1 MRRLV
6 LILLDALLVAAALVT
21 ITSFLGGLHF
31 FFEWMSHA
39 RTLICIFC
47 ILLTLFLMIFS
58 TRKRVWICMFLSLIN
73 AVQII
78 SLYVPERA
86 QPRGSGTQFK
96 FLQMNIWG
104 GKNKEIK
111 SVIALIEKE
120 NAEVVGISELTNE
133 TWSKLGPKLKP
144 YPYQVVQPSY
154 GGIGLFSKF
163 PIEDGKLEHFGAM
176 KRPRV
181 VARLKIRDRYI
192 KVVFAHPII
201 PMRKIGFRDAEFVQL
216 AKDVN
221 SANEPAILAGDLN
234 CTPWSYKFYE
244 LMRNANLKDSE
255 KGFGYQPSW
264 STFHWLPL
272 FCIDHLLTTREFS
285 ILKRYSG
292 PYVGSDHL
300 PVITVLS
307 LH

>member
-6 LILLDALLVAAALVT
+6 AILLDLLLLAAVLVT
-21 ITSFLGGLHF
+21 ITSFLGAFHY

-39 RTLICIFC
+39 RPLICIAC
-47 ILLTLFLMIFS
+47 IILTFLLLIFS
-58 TRKRVWICMFLSLIN
+58 SRKKVYVCLFLSLIN

-78 SLYVPERA
+78 SLYVPEPAAKNEGGR
-86 QPRGSGTQFK
+86 QFK

-111 SVIALIEKE
+111 SVIALIERE

-133 TWSKLGPKLKP
+133 TWSKLGPKLKT
-144 YPYQVVQPSY
+144 YPYQVVQSSY

-163 PIEDGKLEHFGAM
+163 PIVDGKLERFGTM

-181 VARLKIRDRYI
+181 VARLQIQNRPVKI
-192 KVVFAHPII
+192 VFAHPII

-216 AKDVN
+216 ARDIN
-221 SANEPAILAGDLN
+221 SATEPAILAGDLN

-244 LMRNANLKDSE
+244 LMKITNLKDSE

-264 STFHWLPL
+264 STFHKIPM
-272 FCIDHLLTTREFS
+272 FCIDHLLATKEIS
-285 ILKRYSG
+285 VLQRYSG